1 MYVKS
6 HETWWVFFQ
15 NVSVW
20 YTRVSVFV
28 GPKKYLLSL
37 STIRS
42 LGKLKRTKKYNDELQ
57 FYPCYILKETIS
69 LCNSYGQY
77 MFTLLPSTH

>member
-1 MYVKS
+1 MLKVTKHYG
-6 HETWWVFFQ
+6 FFF
-15 NVSVW
+15 SKRKCMIH
-20 YTRVSVFV
+20 RVSVFV
-28 GPKKYLLSL
+28 GPKQYLPSL

-42 LGKLKRTKKYNDELQ
+42 LGKLKRTKKYNDEKQ
-57 FYPCYILKETIS
+57 FYPCYILKDTIS